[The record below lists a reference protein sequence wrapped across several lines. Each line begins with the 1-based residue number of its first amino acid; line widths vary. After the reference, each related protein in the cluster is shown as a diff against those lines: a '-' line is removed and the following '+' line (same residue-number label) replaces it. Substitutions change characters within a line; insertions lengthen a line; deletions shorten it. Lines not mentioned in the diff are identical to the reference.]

1 MSLFALIT
9 KPDMEIGK
17 AALTEVLFYHLTESK
32 LEDALPPLLDKS
44 VERGWRVAVQMR
56 EAARRD
62 MLDGHL
68 WTFRDDSFLP
78 HGTDE
83 AETAEHQPVLLTTA
97 QTNLNDATVR
107 FIVDGAEPP
116 PLAPYDRVVFMFDG
130 YDQEQL
136 ESARTQ
142 WKRLKGEGH
151 NLTYWQQTPE
161 GRWEKKA

>member
-1 MSLFALIT
+1 MT
-9 KPDMEIGK
+9 EI
-17 AALTEVLFYHLTESK
+17 LFYHLTESK

-44 VERGWRVAVQMR
+44 VERGWRVAVQMK

-62 MLDGHL
+62 TLDAHL
-68 WTFRDDSFLP
+68 WTYREDSFLP

-83 AETAEHQPVLLTTA
+83 ADFAEDQPVLLTVSPDNPNA
-97 QTNLNDATVR
+97 ATVR

-116 PLAPYDRVVFMFDG
+116 AVADYERIVFMFDG
-130 YDQEQL
+130 YDPEQL
-136 ESARTQ
+136 EGARAQ
-142 WKRLKGEGH
+142 WKKLKGEGH

>member
-1 MSLFALIT
+1 MT
-9 KPDMEIGK
+9 EI
-17 AALTEVLFYHLTESK
+17 LFYHLTESK

-44 VERGWRVAVQMR
+44 VGRGWRVAVQMK

-62 MLDGHL
+62 ALDAHL
-68 WTFRDDSFLP
+68 WTYREDSFLP

-83 AETAEHQPVLLTTA
+83 ADFAEDQPVLLTISSDNSNA
-97 QTNLNDATVR
+97 ATVR

-116 PLAPYDRVVFMFDG
+116 PAADYERIVFMFDG

-136 ESARTQ
+136 EGARAQ
-142 WKRLKGEGH
+142 WKKLKGEGH
-151 NLTYWQQTPE
+151 DLTYWQQTPE

>member
-1 MSLFALIT
+1 MT
-9 KPDMEIGK
+9 D
-17 AALTEVLFYHLTESK
+17 VLFYHLTETR
-32 LEDALPPLLDKS
+32 LEDALPPLIDKS
-44 VERGWRVAVQMR
+44 VERGWRVAVQTR

-62 MLDGHL
+62 ALDQHL
-68 WTFRDDSFLP
+68 WTFREESFLP

-83 AETAEHQPVLLTTA
+83 GDFAESQPVLLTVTSDNA
-97 QTNLNDATVR
+97 NAATVR

-116 PLAPYDRVVFMFDG
+116 PVDAYERVVFMFDG
-130 YDQEQL
+130 HDQEQL
-136 ESARTQ
+136 EAARAH